1 MATRLVITYPIRE
14 FMRKEDE
21 VCRYYLQ
28 SREKLYRSKR
38 SAARKK
44 FAVIW
49 RTLVVGSMVTVVSSI
64 GGNLIVNVKESRV
77 AISRE
82 MAQKIMV

>member
-1 MATRLVITYPIRE
+1 MPLLFAKPGEAVSINKISG
-14 FMRKEDE
+14 KEE
-21 VCRYYLQ
+21 ICRHL
-28 SREKLYRSKR
+28 ENLG
-38 SAARKK
+38 
-44 FAVIW
+44 F
-49 RTLVVGSMVTVVSSI
+49 VVGSMVTVVSSI

>member
-1 MATRLVITYPIRE
+1 MPLLFAKPGEAVSIKNISV
-14 FMRKEDE
+14 KEE
-21 VCRYYLQ
+21 ICRHL
-28 SREKLYRSKR
+28 ENLG
-38 SAARKK
+38 
-44 FAVIW
+44 F
-49 RTLVVGSMVTVVSSI
+49 VVGSMVTVVSSI